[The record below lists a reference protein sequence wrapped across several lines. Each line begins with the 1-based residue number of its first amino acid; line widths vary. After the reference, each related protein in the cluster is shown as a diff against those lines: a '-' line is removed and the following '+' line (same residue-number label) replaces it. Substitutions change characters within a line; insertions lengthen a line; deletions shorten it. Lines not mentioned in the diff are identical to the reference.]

1 MWCSGNEEELRLQ
14 YPCWAVPLTV
24 NSFESCSRCRGK
36 LGCNNNHT
44 ESLRWWKRKRKGENN
59 RLATVGTG
67 LGCLNISAAGWGT
80 LCRRVWPQQVSR
92 CPSLLLF
99 FPCNC
104 LDLCFTK
111 DQNIVQI
118 FMWGAVWSENLS
130 IWLERFLAGSEK
142 VQKKAV
148 IVHL

>member
-1 MWCSGNEEELRLQ
+1 MKKSLDYNILAELCHLLWIALRAVHGAEVN
-14 YPCWAVPLTV
+14 WAV
-24 NSFESCSRCRGK
+24 
-36 LGCNNNHT
+36 NNNHT
-44 ESLRWWKRKRKGENN
+44 ESLRWWRRNRKGENN

-80 LCRRVWPQQVSR
+80 LCGRVCPQQVSR
-92 CPSLLLF
+92 CPSLLWF

-130 IWLERFLAGSEK
+130 IWLKRFLAGSGK

>member
-1 MWCSGNEEELRLQ
+1 MKKSLDYNILAELCHLLWIALRAVHVAEVN
-14 YPCWAVPLTV
+14 WAV
-24 NSFESCSRCRGK
+24 
-36 LGCNNNHT
+36 NNNHT
-44 ESLRWWKRKRKGENN
+44 ESLRWWRRNRKGENN
-59 RLATVGTG
+59 RLATVGTR

-80 LCRRVWPQQVSR
+80 LCHRVCPQQVSR

-130 IWLERFLAGSEK
+130 IWLKRFLAGSEK
-142 VQKKAV
+142 VQEKAV